1 MIRCGKAI
9 EANKKNSFPTQYE
22 NVYRFWREEFS
33 KIMEADKFDKSYVYN
48 IKHNY
53 GKAGSMTNYTP
64 YSCLKVIALPNP
76 NPQQC
81 HGCPFK
87 VYETPTLKTKLTGY
101 GIGPAH
107 VQEVLNYSS
116 KGHFQLACARYFEV
130 THDTHLE
137 EGINHPNRYFEMSQ
151 KVMEKRAPSAATTT
165 TATTPANKKFDKVQR
180 KPNAD
185 LILQR
190 KKMLA
195 DTMYDEELWNATQEA
210 EKRESE
216 EIIRKQWDEDLDM
229 SEFDTLNY

>member
-1 MIRCGKAI
+1 MLTTNI
-9 EANKKNSFPTQYE
+9 
-22 NVYRFWREEFS
+22 YRFWREEFS

-64 YSCLKVIALPNP
+64 YSCLKIIALPNP

-87 VYETPTLKTKLTGY
+87 IYETQTLKTKLAGY
-101 GIGPAH
+101 GIGTAH

-151 KVMEKRAPSAATTT
+151 KVMEKRAPTAVTSAA
-165 TATTPANKKFDKVQR
+165 KKTEKVQR
-180 KPNAD
+180 KTNTD
-185 LILQR
+185 LVLQ
-190 KKMLA
+190 KKKLLA
-195 DTMYDEELWNATQEA
+195 DTMYDDELWNVTLEA
-210 EKRESE
+210 EQREND
-216 EIIRKQWDEDLDM
+216 EITRKEWDEDLDM
-229 SEFDTLNY
+229 SELNY

>member
-1 MIRCGKAI
+1 MIRCGKSFQEI
-9 EANKKNSFPTQYE
+9 EADVCNNVE

-87 VYETPTLKTKLTGY
+87 IYETQTLKTKLSGY
-101 GIGPAH
+101 GVGAAH

-151 KVMEKRAPSAATTT
+151 KVMEKRAPNSGTPSSAA
-165 TATTPANKKFDKVQR
+165 KKVEKVQR
-180 KPNAD
+180 KPNTD
-185 LILQR
+185 LVLQK

-195 DTMYDEELWNATQEA
+195 DSMYDEELWNATQEA
-210 EKRESE
+210 EKRENE
-216 EIIRKQWDEDLDM
+216 EIVRKEWDEDLDM
-229 SEFDTLNY
+229 SELDTLNY

>member
-1 MIRCGKAI
+1 
-9 EANKKNSFPTQYE
+9 
-22 NVYRFWREEFS
+22 
-33 KIMEADKFDKSYVYN
+33 MEADKFEKSYVYN

-53 GKAGSMTNYTP
+53 GKVGSMTNYTP

-76 NPQQC
+76 NPSEC

-87 VYETPTLKTKLTGY
+87 THENQTLKTKLIGY

-151 KVMEKRAPSAATTT
+151 KVMEKRAPT
-165 TATTPANKKFDKVQR
+165 TAAVSSATKKVEKVQR
-180 KPNAD
+180 KANTD
-185 LILQR
+185 VVLQ
-190 KKMLA
+190 KKKLLA
-195 DTMYDEELWNATQEA
+195 DTMYDEELWNVTLEA
-210 EKRESE
+210 EKKESE
-216 EIIRKQWDEDLDM
+216 EITRKEWDDDLDM
-229 SEFDTLNY
+229 SEFDSLDY

>member
-1 MIRCGKAI
+1 
-9 EANKKNSFPTQYE
+9 
-22 NVYRFWREEFS
+22 
-33 KIMEADKFDKSYVYN
+33 MEADKFDKSYVYN

-76 NPQQC
+76 NPQQH

-87 VYETPTLKTKLTGY
+87 IYETQTLKTKLTGY

-151 KVMEKRAPSAATTT
+151 KVMEKRAPTVPTAATKKTDKIPRKTT
-165 TATTPANKKFDKVQR
+165 TDLVLQKKK
-180 KPNAD
+180 
-185 LILQR
+185 L
-190 KKMLA
+190 LA
-195 DTMYDEELWNATQEA
+195 DTMYDEELWNVTREA
-210 EKRESE
+210 EQKESE
-216 EIIRKQWDEDLDM
+216 EITRKEWDEDLDM
-229 SEFDTLNY
+229 SELDTLNY